1 MTYRPPV
8 KTSDF
13 GTKGLAKVS
22 LNSPDRTKATKAKVT
37 FYNDDGT
44 VGKQYVVAI
53 KDCSDEV
60 KGYICSGEFVV
71 NMSKD
76 GDKIF
81 SMYPYNG
88 MFEGKVTG
96 FSAKKDQPPSP
107 YTYSGKDQKGK
118 TYTYLFFV
126 ANIEIISPPEFKGM
140 HVPCFLRYNFEETEQ
155 DVNGTIRKVA
165 RYSTTMKSKH
175 TLFLDEYMGAT
186 KSWEAGPIP
195 YSDNILPKLE
205 QRALR
210 AAASFKFL
218 VKKGF
223 LSDFYQET
231 TFTPAK
237 PDEAFEGADFDAE
250 NLTDDP
256 TEDTTGD
263 KFE

>member
-1 MTYRPPV
+1 MTYRPPA

-22 LNSPDRTKATKAKVT
+22 LNNPDRSKATKAKVT
-37 FYNDDGT
+37 FYNEDGT
-44 VGKQYVVAI
+44 AGKQYIVDI
-53 KDCSDEV
+53 KDCADEV

-71 NMSKD
+71 NMSKE

-88 MFEGKVTG
+88 MFEGHVVN
-96 FSAKKDQPPSP
+96 FSAKKDQPPAI
-107 YTYSGKDQKGK
+107 YTKVGTDQKGK
-118 TYTYLFFV
+118 PYSYLFFV
-126 ANIEIISPPEFKGM
+126 VNIEITSPPEVKGM
-140 HVPCFLRYNFEETEQ
+140 KVPLFLRYNFEETEQ
-155 DVNGTIRKVA
+155 EVKGVIRKVV

-175 TLFLDEYMGAT
+175 TIFLDEYMSVT

-210 AAASFKFL
+210 AAASFKFII
-218 VKKGF
+218 KKGF
-223 LSDFYQET
+223 ITDFYEET
-231 TFTPAK
+231 TFAPAK

-256 TEDTTGD
+256 TTDNTDD